1 MSDRFEAREALIME
15 AIGEASRLI
24 DKVEGLELAMG
35 VSRQALADINAQM
48 VARTATFMTA
58 IAGLT
63 EAAKVH
69 AVKHIVA
76 RTDASAAAMIEQHRL
91 AAADAVRTAMGSE
104 FDAMLRR
111 LQLAAQALINQRAA
125 RWVAWM
131 THAASASIG
140 ACAATI
146 ALLYWLR

>member
-1 MSDRFEAREALIME
+1 MSALDTTRDALLVEVLGEVNQCLDRVEALLPLVGSAREALV
-15 AIGEASRLI
+15 EAS
-24 DKVEGLELAMG
+24 DKL
-35 VSRQALADINAQM
+35 D
-48 VARTATFMTA
+48 ARTATFMTA

-63 EAAKVH
+63 EAAKVQ

-76 RTDASAAAMIEQHRL
+76 RTDASAAATIEKHRQ
-91 AAADAVRTAMGSE
+91 AATDAVRTAMGSE
-104 FDAMLRR
+104 FDAIMRR
-111 LQLAAQALINQRAA
+111 LQLAVQALINQRGP

-146 ALLYWLR
+146 ALLHWLR